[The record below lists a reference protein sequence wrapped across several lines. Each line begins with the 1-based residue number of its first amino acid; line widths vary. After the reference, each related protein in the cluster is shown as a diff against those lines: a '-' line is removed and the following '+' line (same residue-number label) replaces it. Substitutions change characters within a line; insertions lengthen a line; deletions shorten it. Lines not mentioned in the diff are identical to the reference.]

1 MNEFG
6 VKLNGNCYKRRKTVG
21 NHGTI
26 SLFYMYT
33 QEKKKNVIDDK
44 NVEVLHS
51 IKTST
56 NSNMTF
62 LKQEPVAPSLG
73 SSVSKLK
80 TK

>member
-1 MNEFG
+1 
-6 VKLNGNCYKRRKTVG
+6 
-21 NHGTI
+21 
-26 SLFYMYT
+26 MYT

-44 NVEVLHS
+44 NVEVLHP

-73 SSVSKLK
+73 SSASKLK

>member
-1 MNEFG
+1 MP
-6 VKLNGNCYKRRKTVG
+6 
-21 NHGTI
+21 
-26 SLFYMYT
+26 LFYMYT

-44 NVEVLHS
+44 NVHVEVLHP